1 MLINERQILAS
12 ILQTSAEQLDI
23 PDHVY
28 EDATLKYE
36 DVGEHL
42 AADDS
47 DLRAYKPQIYVQG
60 SFRLGTVVQPYGH
73 SGEYDIDLVCQL
85 EMRKES
91 VSQNDLKAKVGDRL
105 KIREDL
111 AKILKPSRRC
121 WILDYPAEV
130 GMPGFHMDVLPSIP
144 NEERKPTGILL
155 TDTELTKWQK
165 SNPVAYAE
173 WFKKRMDVIFRL
185 KKAALAESMAASIED
200 VPDWRVKTPLQRC
213 VQILKRHRDIYFEN
227 KPDIRP
233 VSIILTTLA
242 AHAYQNEEDIFD
254 ALNGITKRMPNF
266 IENRNGRWWVQ
277 NPVDDGENFADKWN
291 DYPERRAA
299 FMVWLQKVSS
309 DFARVSKANTVY
321 DGLTILGESLGRQA
335 MDKVAIELGVM
346 RASFLPAIVSTASSV
361 PVLGNASH
369 ALSPATQF
377 QLNLM
382 PQYTAKISASVYFK
396 NKKGSKKGRFLWP
409 LSDKPAPKHVWL
421 KFTVKTNVPEP
432 YSIRW
437 QVVNTGE
444 EAIRDNQPRGDFYN
458 EDDPDKHVRWEPT
471 AYRGTHWVEAFVLNG
486 AGVCV
491 SRSGK
496 FLVKVR

>member
-1 MLINERQILAS
+1 MLINERQKLAS
-12 ILQTSAEQLDI
+12 ILQTSADKLDI

-60 SFRLGTVVQPYGH
+60 SFRLGTVVQPYGR
-73 SGEYDIDLVCQL
+73 GDEYDIDLVCQL

-91 VSQNDLKAKVGDRL
+91 VTQKDLKAKVGDRL
-105 KIREDL
+105 KKREDL
-111 AKILKPSRRC
+111 AKILEPSRRC
-121 WILDYPAEV
+121 WILDYPAEA

-173 WFKKRMDVIFRL
+173 WFKKRMEVIFRV
-185 KKAALAESMAASIED
+185 KKAALAETMLASIEE

-213 VQILKRHRDIYFEN
+213 VQILKRHRDIHFEK
-227 KPDIRP
+227 KPDVKP

-254 ALNGITKRMPNF
+254 ALTGIAKRMPNF

-291 DYPERRAA
+291 DYPERRTA
-299 FMVWLQKVSS
+299 FTAWLQKVSI
-309 DFARVSKANTVY
+309 DFANVSKAETVAN
-321 DGLTILGESLGRQA
+321 GLIMLDESLGRQT
-335 MDKVAIELGVM
+335 MDKVATELGVK
-346 RASFLPAIVSTASSV
+346 RASLLPAIVSTASMV
-361 PVLGNASH
+361 PALGNANH

-377 QLNLM
+377 QLVPV
-382 PQYTAKISASVYFK
+382 PQYTVKVAAGVYFK
-396 NKKGSKKGRFLWP
+396 KGNKKGRFLWP
-409 LSDKPAPKHVWL
+409 MGDKPAPKSVWL
-421 KFTVKTNVPEP
+421 KFTAKTNVPEP
-432 YSIRW
+432 HSIRW

-444 EAIRDNQPRGDFYN
+444 EAMRNNQPRGDFYN
-458 EDDPDKHVRWEPT
+458 ADDPDKHVRWEST
-471 AYRGTHWVEAFVLNG
+471 AYRGTHRVEAFVLNS

-491 SRSGK
+491 ARSGK

>member
-1 MLINERQILAS
+1 MLINERQKLAS
-12 ILQTSAEQLDI
+12 ILQTSADKLDI

-60 SFRLGTVVQPYGH
+60 SFRLGTVVQPYGR
-73 SGEYDIDLVCQL
+73 GDEYDIDLVCQL

-91 VSQNDLKAKVGDRL
+91 VTQKDLKARVGDRL
-105 KIREDL
+105 REREDL
-111 AKILKPSRRC
+111 ARILEPSRRC
-121 WILDYPAEV
+121 WILHYPVEA

-144 NEERKPTGILL
+144 NEERRPTGILL
-155 TDTELTKWQK
+155 TDTELTRWQK

-173 WFKKRMDVIFRL
+173 WFKKRMEVVFRVR
-185 KKAALAESMAASIED
+185 KAALAETMLASVED

-213 VQILKRHRDIYFEN
+213 VQILKRHRDIHFER
-227 KPDIRP
+227 KPEVKP

-242 AHAYQNEEDIFD
+242 AHAYENEEDIFD
-254 ALNGITKRMPNF
+254 ALTGIASRMPAF

-299 FMVWLQKVSS
+299 FMDWLQKVSV
-309 DFARVSKANTVY
+309 DFANVSKAETVA
-321 DGLTILGESLGRQA
+321 DGLIMLDESLGRQT
-335 MDKVAIELGVM
+335 MDKVAAELGVK
-346 RASFLPAIVSTASSV
+346 RASLSPAVVSTASLV
-361 PVLGNASH
+361 PALGNTTH
-369 ALSPATQF
+369 ALSPTSQF
-377 QLNLM
+377 QLSPV
-382 PQYTAKISASVYFK
+382 PQYNAKISAGVYFK
-396 NKKGSKKGRFLWP
+396 KGDKKGRFLWP
-409 LSDKPAPKHVWL
+409 MSDKPVPKSVWL
-421 KFTVKTNVPEP
+421 KFTVKTNVPGP

-444 EAIRDNQPRGDFYN
+444 EAMRDGEPRGDFYSA
-458 EDDPDKHVRWEPT
+458 EAPDKHIRWEST
-471 AYRGTHWVEAFVLNG
+471 AYRGTHWVEAFVLNS

-491 SRSGK
+491 ARSGR
-496 FLVKVR
+496 FFVRVR